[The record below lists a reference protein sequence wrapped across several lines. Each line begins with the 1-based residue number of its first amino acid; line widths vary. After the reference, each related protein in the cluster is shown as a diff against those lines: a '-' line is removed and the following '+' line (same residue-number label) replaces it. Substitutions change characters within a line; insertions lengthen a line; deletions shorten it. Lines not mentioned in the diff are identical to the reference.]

1 MKIKALLLTLI
12 MSLCLCGCS
21 AKKSEA
27 APSPTVDP
35 MLSGQVFELP
45 ENEQEKASITF
56 KIEGVSETVSAYVY
70 EGMDYTIVVPDGGWH
85 MYEPGAWQ
93 ATFNQNV
100 KFWVKG
106 YSGDNA
112 KKVVEQLSAEGY
124 VLGLG
129 NSVMTRTSGEDG
141 LVENV
146 MIFRNGD
153 SLRAVFYCYPKEA
166 AEGFGSR
173 LDTIVNTFSWKDP
186 QANATSGNMAGL
198 TDTEL
203 QEALNSASIIVPE
216 DGQSP
221 QAAQIAM
228 IISSAEEKAK
238 ALDEQLSKDVTQ
250 ADMNITSAEIFTVW
264 DDALNTIWG
273 VLKESMSESDF
284 NTLLN
289 AQISWISQ
297 KEAAVQQA
305 AAEYQGGS
313 LAVLNANMKAAELT
327 KERVYVLAEYLK

>member
-12 MSLCLCGCS
+12 MSLCLAGCS
-21 AKKSEA
+21 SKNSAP

-35 MLSGQVFELP
+35 LANSQTFEP
-45 ENEQEKASITF
+45 PVNEQEKASITF
-56 KIEGVSETVSAYVY
+56 KIEGATETVPAYVY

-93 ATFNQNV
+93 ATFNQSV

-112 KKVVEQLSAEGY
+112 KKVVENLSAEGY

-129 NSVMTRTSGEDG
+129 NNVMTRNSADG
-141 LVENV
+141 LIENV

-198 TDTEL
+198 TDSEL
-203 QEALNSASIIVPE
+203 QEALNSAPVIVPE
-216 DGQSP
+216 DGQPP

-228 IISSAEEKAK
+228 VISSAETKAK
-238 ALDEQLSKDVTQ
+238 ALEEQLSKDQTQ
-250 ADMNITSAEIFTVW
+250 ADMNITSAELYTVW
-264 DDALNTIWG
+264 DDAINTVWG
-273 VLKESMSESDF
+273 ILKESLSESDF

-289 AQISWISQ
+289 AQISWIGQ

-305 AAEYQGGS
+305 AAENAGGS
-313 LAVLNANMKAAELT
+313 IAVLNANLKAAELT